1 MIGSL
6 SWKHLLAIGFVL
18 ITVGVVVPF
27 LIVLHL
33 LPSTFLLNFLAYG
46 SSVAGL
52 WIGTLGAVQM
62 YLDRRQ

>member
-1 MIGSL
+1 MIDYL
-6 SWKHLLAIGFVL
+6 SWKYLLVIGFVL
-18 ITVGVVVPF
+18 VTMGVVVPF
-27 LIVLHL
+27 LMVLHL

-62 YLDRRQ
+62 YLDRRR